1 MKILAI
7 LLATAILSACGT
19 TSKFGD
25 RATKADRKK
34 YVEVKTAIRKAPDW
48 MTELPQ
54 DENAVYAN
62 ATATSF
68 DMNMADKKAMTLAL
82 GKICLAAGG
91 TIDERS
97 RIYMQDTENSTVETS
112 ELAIQSK
119 CENVDITG
127 AEIADIERVP
137 SGSKFRTYVLVALP
151 IGSANQLALKKQIRE
166 EQSNARERME
176 EVFEEMESN

>member
-1 MKILAI
+1 MKVLAI
-7 LLATAILSACGT
+7 LLATAVLSACGT

-25 RATKADRKK
+25 RAEAVHKQK
-34 YVEVKTAIRKAPDW
+34 VKDVKVAIKKAPKW
-48 MTELPQ
+48 MTELPE

-68 DMNMADKKAMTLAL
+68 DMNMSDKKAMTLAL

-97 RIYMQDTENSTVETS
+97 RIYMQDTENSTIETS
-112 ELAIQSK
+112 EIAIQSK

-127 AEIADIERVP
+127 AEIADIKRVP
-137 SGSKFRTYVLVALP
+137 SGKKFRTYVLMTLP
-151 IGSANQLALKKQIRE
+151 IGDANQLALKKQIRD